1 MKEFYE
7 TTLPKQLGFLEAL
20 AKDGK
25 GFAVGQTV
33 SILNLIK

>member
-25 GFAVGQTV
+25 GFAVGQSV
-33 SILNLIK
+33 SNLT